1 MRAIR
6 VHRFGGPEVLSLD
19 TIPDPVAG
27 AGQVLVRVHAAG
39 VNPVDTY
46 IRNGAYA
53 RLPEL
58 PYTPGWDGAG
68 VVEAIGTGVTRFAP
82 GDPVYFSG
90 TAAGRGMGAYA
101 ELACCAEVNVH
112 PLPAALDYAQGAA
125 IGVPFA
131 TAHRAL
137 FHRAHL
143 RPEEVVLVH
152 GASGGV
158 GQATV
163 QLARA
168 HGAMV
173 IGTAGSDAGL
183 AFVRSQGAHHV
194 VRHGTATTLEDVRA
208 RTGGRGVDVIVEML
222 ANVNLDHDL
231 GLLATFGRVVIVGNR
246 GRIEIDPRQTM
257 GKDTSILGV
266 SLWNASDAELL
277 EMHQLMGPQFADGT
291 LAPVVGKRF
300 PLDQARAAQEAVMA
314 PGALGKVV
322 VSVRE

>member
-6 VHRFGGPEVLSLD
+6 IHRFGGPDVLTLE

-27 AGQVLVRVHAAG
+27 PGQVLVRVHATG

-68 VVEAIGTGVTRFAP
+68 IVNAIGAGVTRFVP
-82 GDPVYFSG
+82 GDRAYFSG

-112 PLPAALDYAQGAA
+112 PLPAALDYGQGAA
-125 IGVPFA
+125 IGVPYA

-143 RPEEVVLVH
+143 RPGEVVLVH

-158 GQATV
+158 GQAAV

-168 HGAMV
+168 HGATV

-194 VRHGTATTLEDVRA
+194 VRHGTPTTLEEIRA
-208 RTGGRGVDVIVEML
+208 AAGARGVDVVVEML

-231 GLLATFGRVVIVGNR
+231 ALLATFGRVVVVGNR

-257 GKDTSILGV
+257 GKDASILGV

-277 EMHQLMGPQFADGT
+277 EMHRLMGPAFADGT
-291 LAPVVGKRF
+291 LVPVVGQRF
-300 PLDQARAAQEAVMA
+300 PLAEARAAHEAVMA

>member
-6 VHRFGGPEVLSLD
+6 VHRFGGPEVLTLD
-19 TIPDPVAG
+19 TLPDPVAG
-27 AGQVLVRVHAAG
+27 PGQVLVRVHAAG

-53 RLPEL
+53 RLPDL

-68 VVEAIGTGVTRFAP
+68 VVEAIGTGVSRFVS
-82 GDPVYFSG
+82 GDRVYFSG
-90 TAAGRGMGAYA
+90 TAAGRGMGACA

-112 PLPAALDYAQGAA
+112 SLPPALDYAQGAA
-125 IGVPFA
+125 IGVPYA

-143 RPEEVVLVH
+143 RAGEVVLVH

-158 GQATV
+158 GQAAV

-168 HGAMV
+168 HGATV
-173 IGTAGSDAGL
+173 IGTAGSEPGL
-183 AFVRSQGAHHV
+183 AFVRTQGAQHAVHHG
-194 VRHGTATTLEDVRA
+194 RATTLEEIRA
-208 RTGGRGVDVIVEML
+208 LTGGRGVDVIVEML

-231 GLLATFGRVVIVGNR
+231 ALLATFGRVVIVGNR
-246 GRIEIDPRQTM
+246 GRIEIDPRQAM
-257 GKDTSILGV
+257 GKDATILGV

-277 EMHQLMGPQFADGT
+277 AIHQAMAPQFADGT
-291 LAPVVGKRF
+291 LVPAAGKRF
-300 PLDQARAAQEAVMA
+300 PLEEARAAQEAVMA

-322 VSVRE
+322 VSVRG